1 MGRINTEQW
10 ICAFGL
16 DIRIGATIFFVCD
29 GIFIDYCRIARW
41 REPSKTRDQVNRMF
55 KIFYRWCRW
64 CFLFYPLTITTRYNL
79 THCNLQMGS
88 PIADYIEYT
97 VVGFESFPL
106 FPKEINSLYFVV
118 LISFISMGFIL
129 GNCIQCTKSAIKV
142 LCNCCLA
149 RSDVI
154 MHLKVGMIWRN
165 ERRRS
170 VLRQLHKRWAGWAWS
185 GQVSIVSQVTPRWPL
200 VVKATDYLRKICS
213 FFF

>member
-1 MGRINTEQW
+1 M
-10 ICAFGL
+10 
-16 DIRIGATIFFVCD
+16 
-29 GIFIDYCRIARW
+29 
-41 REPSKTRDQVNRMF
+41 
-55 KIFYRWCRW
+55 
-64 CFLFYPLTITTRYNL
+64 

-88 PIADYIEYT
+88 PIADYIEST

-170 VLRQLHKRWAGWAWS
+170 VLRELSMKRTGFYRQPSHTKVTPGCQGDRLFEENLFLFLSSQERRMSSLNPRMANKVKFVCHWMLKSWRLLRWAHFAFFYFLGCRIWKENWS
-185 GQVSIVSQVTPRWPL
+185 RI
-200 VVKATDYLRKICS
+200 
-213 FFF
+213 